1 MREGERVWQCVTYT
15 NDMTQRP
22 HVCLSTPL
30 NFPHIHGFF
39 PPYPLHCTATLL
51 NWLFVQHF
59 KTCKDKSESNKDLT
73 PGTLTFLQYL
83 TKHRTLK
90 LKTSQLQNQFILKDE
105 DKISS
110 ELSNSG
116 LYSIFELHNIFR
128 SCWRSYELWVSH
140 CHMFTIAELT
150 HSSTD
155 ISYDLEEND
164 ILIHDQI
171 QNHLNPTEQTK
182 CISFTFI
189 AQRVNTVACNKC

>member
-73 PGTLTFLQYL
+73 SGTRHFYNIWPNTEHLKHLSSKINLSWTLEIRYHLSSILENLVIALYL
-83 TKHRTLK
+83 DCADWV
-90 LKTSQLQNQFILKDE
+90 TSA
-105 DKISS
+105 
-110 ELSNSG
+110 G
-116 LYSIFELHNIFR
+116 
-128 SCWRSYELWVSH
+128 
-140 CHMFTIAELT
+140 CHMLAIAELRPSWG
-150 HSSTD
+150 HSQCHK
-155 ISYDLEEND
+155 
-164 ILIHDQI
+164 ILRNKQLHIHI
-171 QNHLNPTEQTK
+171 WKSL
-182 CISFTFI
+182 
-189 AQRVNTVACNKC
+189 ACF

>member
-1 MREGERVWQCVTYT
+1 MREGEGVWQCVTYT

-39 PPYPLHCTATLL
+39 PPYPLHCTATFL

-140 CHMFTIAELT
+140 VHYCWAHTQLNRHFLRFGGKWYFDSWSNSKSLEPDGTNKMYIIHFYSTKSQHCCH
-150 HSSTD
+150 
-155 ISYDLEEND
+155 
-164 ILIHDQI
+164 
-171 QNHLNPTEQTK
+171 K
-182 CISFTFI
+182 C
-189 AQRVNTVACNKC
+189 